1 MDGTLLGYC
10 VGQITASDSLA
21 GLGLTR
27 AWMIRATV
35 QFIILHIKLVWTHL
49 IDVLVKTSHFLDI
62 FVRKPSLRRKIG
74 VYRILDIAAAGFL
87 GFV

>member
-35 QFIILHIKLVWTHL
+35 QFIILHIKLVWTQ
-49 IDVLVKTSHFLDI
+49 
-62 FVRKPSLRRKIG
+62 
-74 VYRILDIAAAGFL
+74 
-87 GFV
+87 